1 MRWGPRKYEPRFSS
15 NNLINDFVL
24 DPLRGFGFSAEIQ
37 VSDVLG
43 NHVINAGG
51 MLTTVFDQGDLFAEY
66 IFEILMDFKLRIIRQ
81 SLYFENDAENFL
93 RQSYKLME

>member
-1 MRWGPRKYEPRFSS
+1 MWGPRKYEPRFSS

-51 MLTTVFDQGDLFAEY
+51 MLTNSFNQGDLFAEY
-66 IFEILMDFKLRIIRQ
+66 KYLK
-81 SLYFENDAENFL
+81 Y
-93 RQSYKLME
+93 